1 LDTHLPN
8 TTPGIAMHNAVN
20 VVHALLVAVTSRASA
35 QHVTSGRSAAGTPFR
50 TREHA
55 ATGNRTSIHS
65 FALRHFAVKNTIA
78 TLIALSSLLAGCTQ
92 SGSTDPGPLPV
103 YNKRIDTFSLRLEP
117 IGDYSN
123 STFNQYNAGN
133 ASGFASIFLKQS
145 LETMAA
151 KDQFRAIDFVYVL
164 GPLNGVSSNGNIRF
178 LNPAAFNQNY
188 NPMVNLGWPSYSDG
202 PQFVRL
208 LRSKRID
215 PVTSA
220 YLALSEAEFD
230 NVTSPDQ
237 ITDIV
242 THSLSNGSEKRSTY
256 NADYFGGKSD
266 GMQLLGLFDS
276 KGFSCLIKILPGV
289 NVFGLNITVK
299 RGYSTN

>member
-1 LDTHLPN
+1 LARTFR
-8 TTPGIAMHNAVN
+8 TPDRAS
-20 VVHALLVAVTSRASA
+20 LLLAVTGRASA
-35 QHVTSGRSAAGTPFR
+35 QHVTSGRSAAGTPSR
-50 TREHA
+50 TRDHA
-55 ATGNRTSIHS
+55 TTGIRTSIQS
-65 FALRHFAVKNTIA
+65 FALRHSAMKNAVA

-103 YNKRIDTFSLRLEP
+103 NNKRIDTFSLRLEP
-117 IGDYSN
+117 VSDFSN
-123 STFNQYNAGN
+123 ATFNQYNAGN
-133 ASGFASIFLKQS
+133 ASGFVSMFLKQS

-164 GPLNGVSSNGNIRF
+164 GPLNGVSNNGNIRF
-178 LNPAAFNQNY
+178 LNPAAFNQSY

-215 PVTSA
+215 PITPA

-230 NVTSPDQ
+230 TVTSPDQ

-242 THSLSNGSEKRSTY
+242 THSLSNRSEKRSTY
-256 NADYFGGKSD
+256 DADYFGGKSD
-266 GMQLLGLFDS
+266 GVQLLGIFGS

-289 NVFGLNITVK
+289 NDFGLNITVT
-299 RGYSTN
+299 RGCSTN